1 VIEISGYRI
10 LRQLGRGGMATVYL
24 ALQESVQREVAL
36 KIMSPTLLVDPD
48 FGERF
53 LREARIAARLHH
65 RHVVG
70 IHDVG
75 RHGDFHYMA
84 MEYLGGG
91 PILARDAGPRPVRF
105 ALRIA
110 REIGMALHYAHAKG
124 FVHRDVKPDNILL
137 REDTS
142 SALTDFGIARAS
154 DSATRMTRTGA
165 VIGTPHYMSPEQA
178 RGRPIDGR
186 ADLYSLGIVLYELL
200 VGRVPYHADDSLAVG
215 IMHITQPVPILP
227 EQLAPLQPVLNR
239 LLAKQPD
246 DRYQN
251 GQQVA
256 DAIEQIEI
264 SIANGGLEVE
274 DADDTYRREVPGGMP
289 SPPPQNTVT
298 PAPVRRGTPEPAR
311 PRPETPAPARQRPE
325 TPAPAHLRAEPSFG
339 AMDDVPAVERRRRP
353 SSGRPPSARAEETG
367 GSGRRIV
374 ITMIIVVLLAAGAA
388 GGWFYQDRLRAL
400 LPSTELNGLISRA
413 QKALAEDRL
422 VGTQGDSARELFQSA
437 RALDPD
443 NDQVKKGLDNVGK
456 QLVEQARAAL
466 AHNDLATVRTDL
478 AAAEEVLGGG
488 PEVEQLKAALHAA
501 ETGSAPAEQVLQR
514 ADAALAAGKLLGD
527 DSASALYQR
536 VLDADATNA
545 LAQNGLKKVA
555 EAQAAQAREAINA
568 GNADLANQRIADLAK
583 LSPNHP
589 AIPELRAA
597 LTGLR
602 TAAAKPREAPAPPKE
617 TAVASRD
624 KAPPTPAPPPPA
636 RETAAPSGEPP
647 AKAGDQLAK
656 AEAQA
661 RAGQLTGDDG
671 ALALY
676 QAVLKRDPAN
686 AKAKAGLRKVA
697 QGFVTQA
704 NASLDENNLADA
716 EKFVKQAESAAP
728 DLPDLKA
735 LKSRMHEEREQH
747 DIASKRSEVSPANE
761 AKVEQLL
768 EQAEEAMAAGNLV
781 IPPGDSAYD
790 KYRAVLRLDGNNAKA
805 FAGLGR
811 IPVRAKE
818 LFEQALKA
826 NTPNKAR
833 IYLAAI
839 ADVDPGNTSVAP
851 LRERLAN
858 LYLDQAEARAA
869 QGMRGDA
876 ERALASARELS
887 PNNPR
892 VNEVDQKIQAIPA
905 SPPAGG

>member
-1 VIEISGYRI
+1 
-10 LRQLGRGGMATVYL
+10 MATHL
-24 ALQESVQREVAL
+24 ALQESVQREVAV

-53 LREARIAARLHH
+53 LREARIAACLHH

-75 RHGDFHYMA
+75 RHGDFNYMA

-227 EQLAPLQPVLNR
+227 EALAPLQPLLNR
-239 LLAKQPD
+239 MLAKQPD

-274 DADDTYRREVPGGMP
+274 DADETYRREVPGGMP

-298 PAPVRRGTPEPAR
+298 PAPVRRHTPEPAR
-311 PRPETPAPARQRPE
+311 QRPETPAPARQRPE
-325 TPAPAHLRAEPSFG
+325 TPAHLRAEPSFG

-353 SSGRPPSARAEETG
+353 SSARAEEP
-367 GSGRRIV
+367 RRSRSLIV
-374 ITMIIVVLLAAGAA
+374 IPILVVLIAIAAAA
-388 GGWFYQDRLRAL
+388 GWFYQDRLRAL
-400 LPSTELNGLISRA
+400 LPSTELNGLIARA
-413 QKALAEDRL
+413 QKALAEERL

-456 QLVEQARAAL
+456 QLVEQAHAAL
-466 AHNDLATVRTDL
+466 ARNDLATVRTDL

-501 ETGSAPAEQVLQR
+501 ETGKPPAEQVLQR

-536 VLDADATNA
+536 VLDADSTNA

-602 TAAAKPREAPAPPKE
+602 TAAAKPRETPAQAKE
-617 TAVASRD
+617 TAAAAHD
-624 KAPPTPAPPPPA
+624 KTPPMAPPPA
-636 RETAAPSGEPP
+636 RESAPP
-647 AKAGDQLAK
+647 AGELPGKAGDQLAR
-656 AEAQA
+656 AEAQV

-671 ALALY
+671 ALALF

-686 AKAKAGLRKVA
+686 ARAKAGLRKVA
-697 QGFVTQA
+697 QGFRPGQR
-704 NASLDENNLADA
+704 LAG
-716 EKFVKQAESAAP
+716 
-728 DLPDLKA
+728 
-735 LKSRMHEEREQH
+735 REQPSGCRE
-747 DIASKRSEVSPANE
+747 IR
-761 AKVEQLL
+761 
-768 EQAEEAMAAGNLV
+768 AAGRRR
-781 IPPGDSAYD
+781 G
-790 KYRAVLRLDGNNAKA
+790 
-805 FAGLGR
+805 AG
-811 IPVRAKE
+811 
-818 LFEQALKA
+818 
-826 NTPNKAR
+826 
-833 IYLAAI
+833 
-839 ADVDPGNTSVAP
+839 
-851 LRERLAN
+851 
-858 LYLDQAEARAA
+858 
-869 QGMRGDA
+869 
-876 ERALASARELS
+876 
-887 PNNPR
+887 
-892 VNEVDQKIQAIPA
+892 PA
-905 SPPAGG
+905 